1 MINIR
6 QTYCHP
12 KEVLIMNSPHPPAG
26 PQVTR
31 SSADLRRTLTRVAW
45 WSILLG
51 LLMEGLLLVIR
62 LDKLPHL
69 QPVGEGLGKVTWSLV
84 VCLGLGIGKVLSED
98 KPFWMGLAGL
108 IAAPLAFTAAQA
120 VQRTVTE
127 LMSSIASAPVTPTLI
142 ALGALRG
149 VEYLCLGAALA
160 ILAQR
165 KSRPGAYLVA
175 GLAVGVVFGAIVL
188 LLTPTTTRSIAGLLE
203 WGVNELLF
211 PMGCAVILYGA
222 GVINRAAHL
231 QNATEA
237 AG

>member
-1 MINIR
+1 
-6 QTYCHP
+6 
-12 KEVLIMNSPHPPAG
+12 
-26 PQVTR
+26 
-31 SSADLRRTLTRVAW
+31 
-45 WSILLG
+45 
-51 LLMEGLLLVIR
+51 
-62 LDKLPHL
+62 
-69 QPVGEGLGKVTWSLV
+69 
-84 VCLGLGIGKVLSED
+84 
-98 KPFWMGLAGL
+98 
-108 IAAPLAFTAAQA
+108 
-120 VQRTVTE
+120 
-127 LMSSIASAPVTPTLI
+127 MSSIAAAPVTPMLI

-175 GLAVGVVFGAIVL
+175 GLTVGVVFGAIVL
-188 LLTPTTTRSIAGLLE
+188 LLTPTTTRSIAGLLG

-231 QNATEA
+231 QNDTEA

>member
-1 MINIR
+1 MDSAL
-6 QTYCHP
+6 TP
-12 KEVLIMNSPHPPAG
+12 TS

-31 SSADLRRTLTRVAW
+31 SNAYLRRTLTRVAW

-51 LLMEGLLLVIR
+51 LIMEGLLLVIR

-69 QPVGEGLGKVTWSLV
+69 QPVGEGLGKVTWSLI

-127 LMSSIASAPVTPTLI
+127 LMSSIASAPVTPMLI

-175 GLAVGVVFGAIVL
+175 GLTVGVIFGAIVL
-188 LLTPTTTRSIAGLLE
+188 LLTPTTTRSVAGLLG

>member
-1 MINIR
+1 
-6 QTYCHP
+6 
-12 KEVLIMNSPHPPAG
+12 MNSPHPSAG
-26 PQVTR
+26 PQASR
-31 SSADLRRTLTRVAW
+31 SNAYLLHTLTRVAW

-51 LLMEGLLLVIR
+51 LIMEGLLLVIR
-62 LDKLPHL
+62 LDKVPHL
-69 QPVGEGLGKVTWSLV
+69 QPVGEGLGKVTWSLI

-127 LMSSIASAPVTPTLI
+127 LMSSIASAPVTPTVI

-175 GLAVGVVFGAIVL
+175 GLTVGVVFGAIVL
-188 LLTPTTTRSIAGLLE
+188 LLTPTITRSVAGLLG

-222 GVINRAAHL
+222 GVINRAARL
-231 QNATEA
+231 RNDTDA